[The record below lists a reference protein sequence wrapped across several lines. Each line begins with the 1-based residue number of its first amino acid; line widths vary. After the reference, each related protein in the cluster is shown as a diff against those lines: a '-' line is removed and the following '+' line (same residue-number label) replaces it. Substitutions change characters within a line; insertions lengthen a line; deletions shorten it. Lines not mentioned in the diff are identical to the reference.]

1 MNHYLTDRHRTN
13 NFIKCTLSQN
23 VLMAILAQRIQSDVV
38 PYVTKK
44 QSPAD
49 ITELRMIAVRLINF
63 FVDLLPLAHIA

>member
-1 MNHYLTDRHRTN
+1 
-13 NFIKCTLSQN
+13 
-23 VLMAILAQRIQSDVV
+23 MAILAQRIQSDVV

-44 QSPAD
+44 QSTAD

>member
-1 MNHYLTDRHRTN
+1 MNHYLTDGYRFN

-44 QSPAD
+44 QSTAD
-49 ITELRMIAVRLINF
+49 ITGLRMIAVRLINF